1 MSSLI
6 TFRPSH
12 GTGFMNGS
20 YLSELLSRRHMFS
33 SDRRSPLELRG
44 LCEGNGVAFV
54 DGESTVDVR
63 FLLALVVVQRGLQ
76 GEGVG
81 RVHVWSQVHPL

>member
-1 MSSLI
+1 M

-20 YLSELLSRRHMFS
+20 YLSELLLRRHVFS
-33 SDRRSPLELRG
+33 SEHRAPLELRG
-44 LCEGNGVAFV
+44 LGERYSVAFV

-81 RVHVWSQVHPL
+81 NVYVWSQVHPL

>member
-1 MSSLI
+1 MSSLM

-12 GTGFMNGS
+12 AIGFISSLNS
-20 YLSELLSRRHMFS
+20 FHVFS

-44 LCEGNGVAFV
+44 LGEGNGVAFV

-63 FLLALVVVQRGLQ
+63 FLLALVVVQRGL
-76 GEGVG
+76 
-81 RVHVWSQVHPL
+81 